1 MTTGTLVDSKNYAA
15 VIPTFDVSY
24 ACYLRAAQAAA
35 LHLSVHVTLPAL
47 YAGLADDGTTQTPS
61 GGGVT
66 IGGLTSRT
74 PPAPA
79 VSVAPIT
86 YLLADQASGV
96 PLCRNGHCVAAQAQF
111 NPSQYEEMTLNATV
125 IFPSQPCGDERV
137 RALFAAPFAALRTA
151 FSRAYL
157 PQSCVQCDALS
168 STALRYAAV
177 GRSNLAGGLSNI
189 IAVISESTLTCVE
202 RGRAAM
208 DLVALGARGVVV
220 VMAPVFT
227 NNTFGNVAVAS
238 LALPGLQ
245 QPLAAPTWSV
255 SAANGAA
262 MLYASGLRLRMP
274 GVVAGL
280 ARAPASWADESLVVD
295 LSLPGG
301 IRLPGDNGAAEE
313 ERKRR
318 VIGGA
323 VGGLLLGGSG
333 LAAMGGAAL
342 YFYRRRQRRYA
353 AFNETGG
360 LWEPREARQSGWSA
374 PPPQQSAVAWSTAV
388 VPPPQ
393 QQQNPMW
400 AGNGDGV
407 ATGEPPPTWALQP
420 PPPQPVLGLPAAA
433 PPPDWVAPAGA
444 APRQDSPAQS
454 STRAAALFTAA
465 NSFDVEQAQPQRA
478 RRQPHDSFSSSS
490 IDP

>member
-1 MTTGTLVDSKNYAA
+1 M
-15 VIPTFDVSY
+15 
-24 ACYLRAAQAAA
+24 
-35 LHLSVHVTLPAL
+35 
-47 YAGLADDGTTQTPS
+47 
-61 GGGVT
+61 
-66 IGGLTSRT
+66 
-74 PPAPA
+74 
-79 VSVAPIT
+79 
-86 YLLADQASGV
+86 
-96 PLCRNGHCVAAQAQF
+96 
-111 NPSQYEEMTLNATV
+111 
-125 IFPSQPCGDERV
+125 
-137 RALFAAPFAALRTA
+137 
-151 FSRAYL
+151 
-157 PQSCVQCDALS
+157 QCDALS
-168 STALRYAAV
+168 STALRYAAA
-177 GRSNLAGGLSNI
+177 GRSNLAGGLSNV

-208 DLVALGARGVVV
+208 DLVALGARGLVV

-280 ARAPASWADESLVVD
+280 ARAPATWADESLAVD
-295 LSLPGG
+295 LNLPGG
-301 IRLPGDNGAAEE
+301 IRLPGDNGAAEA

-333 LAAMGGAAL
+333 LAASCGAAL

-353 AFNETGG
+353 AFNESGG

-374 PPPQQSAVAWSTAV
+374 PPPQQAAVSWSTAV
-388 VPPPQ
+388 VSPPLEQ
-393 QQQNPMW
+393 QQQNPLW
-400 AGNGDGV
+400 AGNGGGV
-407 ATGEPPPTWALQP
+407 AAGEPPPAWALQP

-433 PPPDWVAPAGA
+433 PPPDWVVPAGA
-444 APRQDSPAQS
+444 APRQDSSAQS
-454 STRAAALFTAA
+454 ATRAAALFTAA
-465 NSFDVEQAQPQRA
+465 TSFDVEQAQPQRA
-478 RRQPHDSFSSSS
+478 RRPPHDSFSSS